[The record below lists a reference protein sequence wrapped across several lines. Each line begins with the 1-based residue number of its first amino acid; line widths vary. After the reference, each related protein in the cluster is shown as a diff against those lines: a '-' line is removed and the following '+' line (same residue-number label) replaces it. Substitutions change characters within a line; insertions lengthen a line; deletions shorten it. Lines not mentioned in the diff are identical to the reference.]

1 MPEDIEEIL
10 VNEVVFEVLLLSLGS
25 LTYVIVQEALVDNLI
40 VLLNSQ
46 VVKILLYEEQLQSK
60 HLLFLVPGRYHL
72 TSLTVGSRSCRHM
85 LLILSLLTILN
96 EIYIL
101 KI

>member
-1 MPEDIEEIL
+1 MLTGYSIVGVMPEDIEEIL

-60 HLLFLVPGRYHL
+60 YLLLLVPGRYHL
-72 TSLTVGSRSCRHM
+72 TSLTVGS
-85 LLILSLLTILN
+85 
-96 EIYIL
+96 
-101 KI
+101 